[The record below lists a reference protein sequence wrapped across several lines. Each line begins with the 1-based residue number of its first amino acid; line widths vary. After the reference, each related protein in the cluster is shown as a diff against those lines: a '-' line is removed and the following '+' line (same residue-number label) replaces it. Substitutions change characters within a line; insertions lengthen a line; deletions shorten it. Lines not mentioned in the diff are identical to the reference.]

1 MKRMPD
7 HERTIRRRVALRGR
21 GVHSGRAAG
30 LVLSPAPSGSGVVF
44 VRSDLAA
51 RPEIPARIAFL
62 AGTFRGISLGAE
74 GAEVRVVEH
83 LLAAAAGLG
92 VDNLRAEVDGPE
104 LPIGDGSALPFVR
117 LLREAGLEDQ
127 ECPRTY
133 CALPSPVRIA
143 GEGGLIAAFP
153 SDSLTIH
160 YAIAFDHPLLRSQFL
175 SLAIAEERFAA
186 QIAPARTFGFL
197 RDALPL
203 IEKGLIKGTSLD
215 NTVVVGDDAVF
226 SREGLRFPDEF
237 VRHKI
242 LDLLGDLVLLGK
254 RLKAEIVALKG
265 GHGLHARLIA
275 AIQEVC
281 HG

>member
-1 MKRMPD
+1 MSDR
-7 HERTIRRRVALRGR
+7 ERTIRRRVALRGR
-21 GVHSGRAAG
+21 GVHSGQAAG
-30 LVLSPAPSGSGVVF
+30 LVISPAAPGSGVVF
-44 VRSDLAA
+44 VRSDLAG

-62 AGTFRGISLGAE
+62 AGTSRGISLGAE

-117 LLREAGLEDQ
+117 LLRAAGVEDQ
-127 ECPRTY
+127 ERPRTY
-133 CALPSPVRIA
+133 CALSSPVRIA

-203 IEKGLIKGTSLD
+203 IEKGLIKGASLD
-215 NTVVVGDDAVF
+215 NTVVVGEDAVF

-254 RLKAEIVALKG
+254 RLKAEIVVLKG